1 MNTRLLTAFALVT
14 ALLAGCG
21 EDSQACF
28 TNSIGV
34 RDGGITGGCNAGV
47 TTNSPTINLN
57 LCPTCEQSSVRCD
70 PDVQPGNEIFLDSKV
85 NECDDARGCDVT
97 SCLSRPVSC
106 QLGSLAPGTYTV
118 IYLTAGGAESST
130 QISVGPSGQPS
141 CTL

>member
-1 MNTRLLTAFALVT
+1 MNTRLLTALTAVT
-14 ALLAGCG
+14 ALLAACG

-34 RDGGITGGCNAGV
+34 RSEGITGGCSAGV

-57 LCPTCEQSSVRCD
+57 LCPTCEQSQVRCD
-70 PDVQPGNEIFLDSKV
+70 PDVQQSEIFLDSKV
-85 NECDDARGCDVT
+85 NECEEARGCDVS